1 MSQQMQHDREQ
12 LYNDIDNRIDHLVDQ
27 TSRQNQNANAMS
39 NELQSQIT
47 QAQEINNH
55 MDKTQ
60 TKIDETI
67 IQIGKIKTTKDQIV
81 AWILSILLLIAI
93 IIVWACA

>member
-1 MSQQMQHDREQ
+1 MQHDREQ
-12 LYNDIDNRIDHLVDQ
+12 LYNDIDNRIDQLVDQ
-27 TSRQNQNANAMS
+27 TARQNQNANTMG